1 MDLSELGDNYN
12 FTHNSCS
19 SCRNYNLNG
28 AKQEKGKTF
37 LRMRLF
43 KLSYER
49 FVPFAKIK
57 TGEAEISCFPLTLSF
72 KVHIHLTFQRT
83 VVHFSSLVS
92 LSAEYLFKVVVRR
105 DDCVA
110 FAP

>member
-12 FTHNSCS
+12 IIDNSCNS
-19 SCRNYNLNG
+19 SRNYNFNG
-28 AKQEKGKTF
+28 EKQEKGEIL
-37 LRMRLF
+37 LRVRLF

-57 TGEAEISCFPLTLSF
+57 TGEAEISCFPLSLSL
-72 KVHIHLTFQRT
+72 KIHIHLTFQRA